1 MCTQKGAKIL
11 SIQVDDFASDLA
23 YRFKRSVKRKA
34 TFRDYMAFTN
44 TEVKKIIKHVTTR
57 WLSLGRSLDRTL
69 LQWGALQPYF
79 LSEFED
85 NNEAKDDNKVNR
97 EVCLIRKFSDPFTK
111 AYFVCA
117 ISNTSF

>member
-1 MCTQKGAKIL
+1 M
-11 SIQVDDFASDLA
+11 SIQVDDFVIDLA

-34 TFRDYMAFTN
+34 TSRDYMAFTN

-69 LQWGALQPYF
+69 LQWDTLQPYF
-79 LSEFED
+79 LSEFDD
-85 NNEAKDDNKVNR
+85 NNEAKDDNRVNR

-111 AYFVCA
+111 GYFVCA